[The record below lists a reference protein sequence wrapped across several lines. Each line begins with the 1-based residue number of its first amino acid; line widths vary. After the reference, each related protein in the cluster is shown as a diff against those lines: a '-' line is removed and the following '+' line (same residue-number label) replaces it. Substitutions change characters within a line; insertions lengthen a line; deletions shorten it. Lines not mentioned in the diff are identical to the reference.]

1 MDRKKQINELYNKRL
16 YSFFRT
22 EFEGKFFESAFFEVF
37 TKTLIKLVRV
47 QLEFMLILDCLNLIR
62 SDKNIYRKL
71 SKESR
76 KRIIQNIKGLE
87 FICDGID
94 NILMRIISM
103 EYISG

>member
-1 MDRKKQINELYNKRL
+1 
-16 YSFFRT
+16 
-22 EFEGKFFESAFFEVF
+22 
-37 TKTLIKLVRV
+37 
-47 QLEFMLILDCLNLIR
+47 MLILDCLNLIR

-76 KRIIQNIKGLE
+76 KRIIQNIKGLG

>member
-1 MDRKKQINELYNKRL
+1 M
-16 YSFFRT
+16 FR
-22 EFEGKFFESAFFEVF
+22 
-37 TKTLIKLVRV
+37 KTLIKFVRV
-47 QLEFMLILDCLNLIR
+47 QLGFRLILDCLNLIR